1 MAEAW
6 YVEYSF
12 KQHAAFHE
20 AAICVVPGRPL
31 LPAGN
36 DSSGQ
41 AGDSF
46 PTTNEPKLAD
56 QHTRD
61 ARPSVRTVVVD

>member
-20 AAICVVPGRPL
+20 VAICVVPGRPL

-46 PTTNEPKLAD
+46 PTTNMS
-56 QHTRD
+56 RN
-61 ARPSVRTVVVD
+61 